1 MACRMRP
8 FSDQLF
14 PLSGTKGVKQAVKS
28 RPEGKITAEK
38 ESLIQEGGNGIHSVF
53 KVLKIVYF

>member
-1 MACRMRP
+1 MRP
-8 FSDQLF
+8 FPDQLF
-14 PLSGTKGVKQAVKS
+14 PLSGTKGVKRAVKS

-38 ESLIQEGGNGIHSVF
+38 ESPIQEGGNGIHSVF